1 MKYRLIAG
9 ILFLIIVIIATFYV
23 QPKLDL
29 NNQLSNLIYILVLFA
44 IGSVLGYISQRLD
57 ENSKLL
63 F

>member
-1 MKYRLIAG
+1 MKYRLIAYS
-9 ILFLIIVIIATFYV
+9 ILIIVIIATFYV

-57 ENSKLL
+57 RK
-63 F
+63 

>member
-1 MKYRLIAG
+1 MKYRLIRRYS
-9 ILFLIIVIIATFYV
+9 IFNNSDHCYFYV

-57 ENSKLL
+57 RK
-63 F
+63 

>member
-1 MKYRLIAG
+1 MKYRLIAD

-57 ENSKLL
+57 RK
-63 F
+63 

>member
-9 ILFLIIVIIATFYV
+9 ILFLIIVIIATFMFS
-23 QPKLDL
+23 QSLIL

-57 ENSKLL
+57 RK
-63 F
+63 

>member
-1 MKYRLIAG
+1 MKYRLIAS

-57 ENSKLL
+57 RK
-63 F
+63 

>member
-44 IGSVLGYISQRLD
+44 IGSVLGYISQRWD
-57 ENSKLL
+57 RK
-63 F
+63 

>member
-29 NNQLSNLIYILVLFA
+29 NNQLSNLIFILVLFA

-57 ENSKLL
+57 RK
-63 F
+63 

>member
-44 IGSVLGYISQRLD
+44 IGSVLDILV
-57 ENSKLL
+57 NV
-63 F
+63 